1 VNSLEGNGKC
11 HRFRL
16 RQNDSMKKLIEKY
29 AEMEDVIADGV
40 QLIFKGNP
48 ISSDDTPAKLQITS
62 EDTLEVCKVPGI
74 FGKRK
79 KPEIEKTS
87 VITEMAQL
95 PILSLNN
102 NRLASSGSPSSPK
115 RPRHSSE
122 SESRNSASEPQKPR
136 NFNAGLNLE
145 MLNQPSPM
153 THLNELKT
161 KFLNNTSSRDSNSP
175 QQPNLDAQKSQIS
188 LKRITELE
196 FELGHQKLKNKDL
209 THLVQMLNAKFILA
223 QRALE
228 EKELLLKQK
237 DKNIEHL
244 NTELERRERILLAY
258 SAVASSKQN
267 VPPSQNVG
275 SRVSPPSAGASST
288 GSSSSH
294 QINQSTSQQEST
306 TPTVPSMPHPQV
318 LTGAATVM
326 PILPA
331 TTAGPS
337 WK

>member
-1 VNSLEGNGKC
+1 
-11 HRFRL
+11 
-16 RQNDSMKKLIEKY
+16 MKKLIEKY

-48 ISSDDTPAKLQITS
+48 ITSDDTPAKLQITS

-87 VITEMAQL
+87 VITETAQL
-95 PILSLNN
+95 PILLNN

-122 SESRNSASEPQKPR
+122 SESRSGEKPR

-153 THLNELKT
+153 AHLNELKT

-175 QQPNLDAQKSQIS
+175 QQQNLDAHKSQIS

-267 VPPSQNVG
+267 VQSNQNVG
-275 SRVSPPSAGASST
+275 LRISPPSAGASST

-294 QINQSTSQQEST
+294 QINPASQQEST
-306 TPTVPSMPHPQV
+306 TSTSQIAPSHVGPV
-318 LTGAATVM
+318 LSGAATVM
-326 PILPA
+326 PIMPT